1 MSEEKT
7 SIKEEVG
14 SLESV
19 IDIMNRVNEVF
30 SYEVWVPSLNKNV
43 MFREINTNQQKR
55 LIKSIIDSPVY
66 NTEFIFTLRK
76 IIQENCVDTSIDIDQ
91 LTIIDKLVIAMK
103 MRSVSVSDTL
113 ELQVPIGK
121 VGKDDKQKTIKR
133 GVSIEKLITDIKKN
147 TNIPEVE
154 TFTDDKGIYKI
165 ECGIPTI
172 STEYK
177 LENEMRNNSE
187 SKDIKNY
194 EDLRQTVGDV
204 FTGEI
209 AKYIRG
215 LCIIENDTT
224 TKIDFNTI
232 CFKNRIALIEK
243 IPERI
248 VKNVITY
255 IDKVKREIDKITLV
269 QINIGTENEPEIKE
283 EKLSIDGSF
292 FTHS

>member
-91 LTIIDKLVIAMK
+91 LTIIDKMLIAMK

-113 ELQVPIGK
+113 ELQISVGK
-121 VGKDDKQKTIKR
+121 NNKDDKEKTIKR
-133 GVSIEKLITDIKKN
+133 GISLEKLIGDIKKLVN
-147 TNIPEVE
+147 LPEIK
-154 TFTDDKGIYKI
+154 TFTDDRGIYTIK
-165 ECGIPTI
+165 CGIPTI

-177 LENEMRNNSE
+177 LEEEMRNDSE
-187 SKDIKNY
+187 TRDIKNY
-194 EDLRQTVGDV
+194 DELRKSVGDV
-204 FTGEI
+204 FIGEI
-209 AKYIRG
+209 TKYIRE
-215 LCIIENDTT
+215 LSIKENDTI
-224 TKIDFNTI
+224 TKINLDLISFR
-232 CFKNRIALIEK
+232 NRIALIEK

-248 VKNVITY
+248 IKDVVTY
-255 IDKVKREIDKITLV
+255 IEQTKKEIDKVTLV
-269 QINIGTENEPEIKE
+269 KVNIGTEDNQEVKE
-283 EKLSIDGSF
+283 EKFAIDGGF
-292 FTHS
+292 FTSS